1 MARWILLLLAVV
13 GFVISFTTKSA
24 ALLGIGI
31 VLIFVGT
38 FGVVLSVAS
47 ARISDNARPD
57 SAMASTEDLVALRK
71 PRLAPQPPAQPPPP
85 RNPEAPR

>member
-1 MARWILLLLAVV
+1 MARWILLLLAIA
-13 GFVISFTTKSA
+13 GFAISFTTKSA

-47 ARISDNARPD
+47 ARISDNARPE
-57 SAMASTEDLVALRK
+57 SAMASAEDLVALRK
-71 PRLAPQPPAQPPPP
+71 PRVAPRTTPPSTPEPP
-85 RNPEAPR
+85 R